1 MGWGFSS
8 GERKR
13 SRRYRRRY
21 NWTMVATPSHPATV
35 SGNAG
40 ARFLLLTLM
49 LAAALLLA
57 GCPPRSSIAQIT
69 RDPGRYAGKHATIA
83 GKVVDSYGALG
94 RGMFQVND
102 GTGTLWVYSNGFGV
116 PNNGLKVIVTG
127 RVQQGFSFGGRSF
140 ATILS
145 ETEPR
150 H

>member
-1 MGWGFSS
+1 
-8 GERKR
+8 
-13 SRRYRRRY
+13 
-21 NWTMVATPSHPATV
+21 
-35 SGNAG
+35 
-40 ARFLLLTLM
+40 LLLTLL
-49 LAAALLLA
+49 LAAALVVV

-69 RDPGRYAGKHATIA
+69 RDPGRYTGKEATIA

-145 ETEPR
+145 ETQPR